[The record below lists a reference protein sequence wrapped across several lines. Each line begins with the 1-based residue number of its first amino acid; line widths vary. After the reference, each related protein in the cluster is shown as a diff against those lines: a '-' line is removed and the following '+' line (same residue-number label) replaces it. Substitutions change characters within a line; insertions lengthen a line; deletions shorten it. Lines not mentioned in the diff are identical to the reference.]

1 MTRIPVP
8 EARRS
13 SPSVS
18 RRKRHVAG
26 SESVKKNE
34 MTDILDPNVKSKPV
48 LPSGGAGSHRVSE
61 SDAEMDSSLGILS
74 PSDMKTS
81 GLMSMTAS
89 QASNQGTKERST
101 FLCSD
106 FNHII
111 P

>member
-26 SESVKKNE
+26 NESVKKNE

-48 LPSGGAGSHRVSE
+48 LPSGVTGTHWGRILSE
-61 SDAEMDSSLGILS
+61 VAFGILS
-74 PSDMKTS
+74 VCYFTNFFME
-81 GLMSMTAS
+81 L
-89 QASNQGTKERST
+89 
-101 FLCSD
+101 
-106 FNHII
+106 
-111 P
+111 

>member
-48 LPSGGAGSHRVSE
+48 LPSGGAGNKKSLFFE
-61 SDAEMDSSLGILS
+61 SKTKIHYIIDARHSFMLKLKRTYNLDG
-74 PSDMKTS
+74 
-81 GLMSMTAS
+81 
-89 QASNQGTKERST
+89 
-101 FLCSD
+101 
-106 FNHII
+106 
-111 P
+111 